1 MAALLACGELCRGC
15 GQTCVDMPSE
25 SNVIEIESSE
35 DRSQFWKLTECPKR
49 FTRDI
54 VDAVNA
60 AQLADSHLPVAGG
73 TLDQSAWWIALW
85 QTFRQSVNRIESE
98 SIEREQRR
106 VRR

>member
-1 MAALLACGELCRGC
+1 
-15 GQTCVDMPSE
+15 MPSE
-25 SNVIEIESSE
+25 TNVIEIELSE
-35 DRSQFWKLTECPKR
+35 DRLQFWKLTDCPKR
-49 FTRDI
+49 FTAEI
-54 VDAVNA
+54 VDAINA

-85 QTFRQSVNRIESE
+85 QSFRQSVNRIETE